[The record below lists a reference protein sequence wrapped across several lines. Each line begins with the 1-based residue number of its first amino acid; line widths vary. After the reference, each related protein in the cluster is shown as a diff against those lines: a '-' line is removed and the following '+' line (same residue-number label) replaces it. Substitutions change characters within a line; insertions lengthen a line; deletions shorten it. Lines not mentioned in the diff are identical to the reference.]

1 MEKQKGNKVH
11 RQSFLHGALILV
23 SAIVIEK
30 IIGAIYK
37 IPLSWVITSLGNGY
51 FTNAYS
57 IYNPMFSIATA
68 GFPIAISRMVSENY
82 FKGRYRDIRQIHRA
96 SIRIFLIL
104 GISALLCMLAL
115 AQPYTRFVLRGNAQA
130 ALPAIY
136 AIAPAV
142 FFASM
147 MSIYRGYYE
156 GLRNMTPT
164 AISEIIEAL
173 SKLLF
178 GLSAAII
185 IVNAGLKE
193 YAKSGTVY
201 GIQQKSETYAKIA
214 TLPYAAAGAIFGV
227 TLGGFFG
234 FLFLFFYHKKNG
246 DGITPEMLRSSPRPL
261 SMRLTTSRLIRT
273 AIPIALG
280 SLAINLSGFV
290 DGMLLQSRIGDLI
303 KTDATALIGM
313 YSGIVPQEYISADKI
328 ASFLYGCFGN
338 AMNLFMLVPALTQA
352 FGVSALP
359 SVTEAWTGGD
369 PHRIRRSME
378 SVMRIVTLITIP
390 SGIGLS
396 VFAMP
401 IASLIYPSTEQGPA
415 VIGRILV
422 ILGLAST
429 FAATSTPVS
438 SMLQAVGRVD
448 IPVKLVVVGLVIKVI
463 TNYTLVGIPEINILG
478 AGTGTLL
485 CYLITTVMALYALFR
500 VTKIPLNYFGIFFKP
515 FLASVLS
522 VGVSWLIYRAAS
534 IFISGKVAVCFSML
548 LAVALYGVCVLW
560 FRILTKH
567 DISMLPKGQKI
578 VKILEKHNWIR

>member
-1 MEKQKGNKVH
+1 MKKVH

-23 SAIVIEK
+23 TAIVIEK

-37 IPLSWVITSLGNGY
+37 IPLSWVITSLGYGY

-104 GISALLCMLAL
+104 GIAALTFMLLL
-115 AQPYTRFVLRGNAQA
+115 AQPYTRLILRGNAQS

-164 AISEIIEAL
+164 AISEVIEAL
-173 SKLLF
+173 CKLLF

-185 IVNAGLKE
+185 IVNSGLKE
-193 YAKSGTVY
+193 FAESGTVY
-201 GIQQKSETYAKIA
+201 GVQVANATYAKIA

-234 FLFLFFYHKKNG
+234 FLFLFLYHKKNG
-246 DGITPEMLRSSPRPL
+246 DGITPEMLRRAPRPM
-261 SMRLTTSRLIRT
+261 SMRLTTSKLVRT
-273 AIPIALG
+273 AIPVALG
-280 SLAINLSGFV
+280 SLAINLSSFV

-303 KTDATALIGM
+303 KTNASALLGM
-313 YSGIVPQEYISADKI
+313 YAGIVPQEYISSDKI

-338 AMNLFMLVPALTQA
+338 ASNLFMLVPALTQA

-369 PHRIRRSME
+369 PRRIRRSME

-401 IASLIYPSTEQGPA
+401 IASLIYPSADQGPA
-415 VIGRILV
+415 VVGRILV
-422 ILGLAST
+422 VLGLAST
-429 FAATSTPVS
+429 FAATSTPVD

-448 IPVKLVVVGLVIKVI
+448 IPVKLVVVGLAVKII

-500 VTKIPLNYFGIFFKP
+500 VTKIRLNYFGIFFKP
-515 FLASVLS
+515 FLASLLS
-522 VGVSWLIYRAAS
+522 IGVSWLLYRAAS
-534 IFISGKVAVCFSML
+534 VFISGRIAVCFAML
-548 LAVALYGVCVLW
+548 LAVALYFVCVLW

-578 VKILEKHNWIR
+578 VEILEKHNWIR

>member
-1 MEKQKGNKVH
+1 MERQEIKKVH

-23 SAIVIEK
+23 TAIVIEK

-37 IPLSWVITSLGNGY
+37 IPLNWVITSLGYGY
-51 FTNAYS
+51 FQNAYS

-82 FKGRYRDIRQIHRA
+82 FKGRYRDIRQIHKA

-104 GISALLCMLAL
+104 GVAALTIMLLL
-115 AQPYTRFVLRGNAQA
+115 AQPYTRFVLRGNAQS

-173 SKLLF
+173 CKLLF
-178 GLSAAII
+178 GLSAAIV
-185 IVNAGLKE
+185 IVNSGLKE
-193 YAKSGTVY
+193 FAKSGTVY
-201 GIQQKSETYAKIA
+201 GIKEASATYAKIA

-246 DGITPEMLRSSPRPL
+246 DGITAEMLYHSPRPL
-261 SMRLTTSRLIRT
+261 PMRLTTSRLIRT

-280 SLAINLSGFV
+280 SLAINLSGLV
-290 DGMLLQSRIGDLI
+290 DGMLLQSRIGDLV
-303 KTDATALIGM
+303 KTNASALLGM
-313 YSGIVPQEYISADKI
+313 YMGLVPQEYLSSNKI
-328 ASFLYGCFGN
+328 VSFLYGCFGN
-338 AMNLFMLVPALTQA
+338 ASNLFMLVPALTQA

-359 SVTEAWTGGD
+359 NVTEAWTEGN
-369 PHRIRRSME
+369 PKHIRRSME

-396 VFAMP
+396 IFAMP
-401 IASLIYPSTEQGPA
+401 IASLIYPTADQGPV
-415 VIGRILV
+415 VIGRILI

-429 FAATSTPVS
+429 FAATSTPVD

-448 IPVKLVVVGLVIKVI
+448 IPVKLVVIGLIIKII
-463 TNYTLVGIPEINILG
+463 TNYTLVGIPEINVLG

-485 CYLITTVMALYALFR
+485 CYLITTVLALYFLSR
-500 VTKIPLNYFGIFFKP
+500 VTKIRLNYFGIFFKP

-522 VGVSWLIYRAAS
+522 IGVSWLLYRAATV
-534 IFISGKVAVCFSML
+534 FISGKVVVCFALL
-548 LAVALYGVCVLW
+548 LAVFLYVVCVLW
-560 FRILTKH
+560 FHILNKH